1 MPDSFS
7 ELRTAGG
14 PNKPWVV
21 GGVLALIVAMIGVAL
36 AAAYW
41 YANPRPEPSNEVPET
56 VTVTAQAQSQ
66 QQPIDDPSDPNA
78 PIAGTYTG
86 TLNSLEENA
95 KVKAWPAVATF
106 GGGTASVTYPLT
118 GCTALIG
125 EDGESIPL
133 TKGCNDGQ
141 GRWDVVKHMPGVV
154 KLTYYEGEN
163 ALVEGELSAGLP

>member
-21 GGVLALIVAMIGVAL
+21 GGVLALIVAIIGVAL

-41 YANPRPEPSNEVPET
+41 YANPRPEPANEVPET
-56 VTVTAQAQSQ
+56 VTVTAQP
-66 QQPIDDPSDPNA
+66 QPVDDPWA
-78 PIAGTYTG
+78 PTETISGTFTG
-86 TLNSLEENA
+86 TLNSLEDDA

-125 EDGESIPL
+125 EEGESIPL

-141 GRWDVVKHMPGVV
+141 GRWDVEKHAPGVV
-154 KLTYYEGEN
+154 KLTYLEDDI

>member
-21 GGVLALIVAMIGVAL
+21 GGVLALIVAIIGVAL

-41 YANPRPEPSNEVPET
+41 YANPRPEPESTVPET
-56 VTVTAQAQSQ
+56 VTVTAQQQS
-66 QQPIDDPSDPNA
+66 PIDDPSA
-78 PIAGTYTG
+78 PTGTYTG
-86 TLNSLEENA
+86 TLNSLEDDA

-125 EDGESIPL
+125 EGGESIPL

-141 GRWDVVKHMPGVV
+141 GRWDVEKHSPGIV
-154 KLTYYEGEN
+154 KLTYSEDGK

>member
-21 GGVLALIVAMIGVAL
+21 GGVLALIVAVIGVAL

-41 YANPRPEPSNEVPET
+41 YANPKPERTNEVPET
-56 VTVTAQAQSQ
+56 VTVTAQPQLR
-66 QQPIDDPSDPNA
+66 DDDSTSPT
-78 PIAGTYTG
+78 GTYTG
-86 TLNSLEENA
+86 TLNSLEDNA

-106 GGGTASVTYPLT
+106 GGGTAMVTYPLT

-125 EDGESIPL
+125 EGGESTPL
-133 TKGCNDGQ
+133 TKPCNQ
-141 GRWDVVKHMPGVV
+141 GEGTWDVEDNGEGIIT
-154 KLTYYEGEN
+154 LTYSKDGN
-163 ALVEGELSAGLP
+163 ALVKGELSAGLP

>member
-21 GGVLALIVAMIGVAL
+21 GGVLALIVAIIGVAL

-41 YANPRPEPSNEVPET
+41 YANPRPEPESTVPET
-56 VTVTAQAQSQ
+56 VTVTAQPQS
-66 QQPIDDPSDPNA
+66 PIDDPSA
-78 PIAGTYTG
+78 PTGTYTG
-86 TLNSLEENA
+86 TLNSLEDDA

-125 EDGESIPL
+125 EEGESIPL

-141 GRWDVVKHMPGVV
+141 GRWDVEKHTPGIV
-154 KLTYYEGEN
+154 KLTYSEDGK

>member
-21 GGVLALIVAMIGVAL
+21 GGVLALIVAIIGVAL

-41 YANPRPEPSNEVPET
+41 YANPKPEPANEVPET
-56 VTVTAQAQSQ
+56 VTVTAQP
-66 QQPIDDPSDPNA
+66 QPVDDPSA
-78 PIAGTYTG
+78 PTETISGTFTG
-86 TLNSLEENA
+86 TLNSLEDDA

-125 EDGESIPL
+125 EGAESIPL

-141 GRWDVVKHMPGVV
+141 GRWDVEKHTPGVV
-154 KLTYYEGEN
+154 KLTYLEGDI

>member
-21 GGVLALIVAMIGVAL
+21 GGVLALIVAIIGVAL

-41 YANPRPEPSNEVPET
+41 YANPRPEPVSTVPAT
-56 VTVTAQAQSQ
+56 VTVTAQPQL
-66 QQPIDDPSDPNA
+66 PIDDPSA
-78 PIAGTYTG
+78 PTGTYTG
-86 TLNSLEENA
+86 TLNSLEDNA

-125 EDGESIPL
+125 EGGQSIPL
-133 TKGCNDGQ
+133 TKGCNNGQ
-141 GRWDVVKHMPGVV
+141 GRWDVEKLEPGIVQ
-154 KLTYYEGEN
+154 LTYSENGN

>member
-21 GGVLALIVAMIGVAL
+21 GGVLALIVAIIGVAL

-41 YANPRPEPSNEVPET
+41 YANPRPEPVNEVPET
-56 VTVTAQAQSQ
+56 VTVTAQPQL
-66 QQPIDDPSDPNA
+66 IDDPSA
-78 PIAGTYTG
+78 PTGTYTG
-86 TLNSLEENA
+86 TLNSLEDDA

-125 EDGESIPL
+125 GGGESIPL
-133 TKGCNDGQ
+133 TKACNDGQ
-141 GRWDVVKHMPGVV
+141 GRWDVEKQAPGVV
-154 KLTYYEGEN
+154 KLTYSENDN

>member
-21 GGVLALIVAMIGVAL
+21 GGVLALIVAIIGVAL

-41 YANPRPEPSNEVPET
+41 YANPRPEPTNEVPET
-56 VTVTAQAQSQ
+56 VTVTAQP
-66 QQPIDDPSDPNA
+66 QPVDDPSA
-78 PIAGTYTG
+78 PTETISGTFTG
-86 TLNSLEENA
+86 TLNSLEDDA

-125 EDGESIPL
+125 EGSESIPL

-141 GRWDVVKHMPGVV
+141 GRWDVEKQAPGVL
-154 KLTYYEGEN
+154 KLTYSEDGK

>member
-21 GGVLALIVAMIGVAL
+21 GGVLALIVAIIGVAL

-41 YANPRPEPSNEVPET
+41 YANPRPEPVSTVPAT
-56 VTVTAQAQSQ
+56 VTVTAQPQL
-66 QQPIDDPSDPNA
+66 PIDDPSA
-78 PIAGTYTG
+78 PTGTYTG
-86 TLNSLEENA
+86 TLNSLEDNA

-125 EDGESIPL
+125 EGGQSIPL
-133 TKGCNDGQ
+133 TKGCNNGQ
-141 GRWDVVKHMPGVV
+141 GRWDVEKLEPGIVR
-154 KLTYYEGEN
+154 LTYVEGER
-163 ALVEGELSAGLP
+163 ALVEGDLSAGLP

>member
-1 MPDSFS
+1 MPVSFS

-21 GGVLALIVAMIGVAL
+21 GGVLALIVAIIGVAL

-41 YANPRPEPSNEVPET
+41 YANPRPEPESTVPET
-56 VTVTAQAQSQ
+56 VTVTAQQQS
-66 QQPIDDPSDPNA
+66 PIDDPSA
-78 PIAGTYTG
+78 PTGTYTG
-86 TLNSLEENA
+86 TLNSLEDDA

-125 EDGESIPL
+125 EGGESIPL

-141 GRWDVVKHMPGVV
+141 GRWDVEKQSPGIV
-154 KLTYYEGEN
+154 KLTYSEDGK

>member
-21 GGVLALIVAMIGVAL
+21 GGVLALIVAIIGVAL

-41 YANPRPEPSNEVPET
+41 YANPRPEPVNEVPET
-56 VTVTAQAQSQ
+56 VTVTAQPQL
-66 QQPIDDPSDPNA
+66 IDDPSA
-78 PIAGTYTG
+78 PTGTYTG
-86 TLNSLEENA
+86 TLNSLEDDA

-125 EDGESIPL
+125 EGGESIPL
-133 TKGCNDGQ
+133 TKACNDGQ
-141 GRWDVVKHMPGVV
+141 GRWDVEKQAPGVV
-154 KLTYYEGEN
+154 KLTYSENDN

>member
-1 MPDSFS
+1 MTDSFS

-21 GGVLALIVAMIGVAL
+21 GGVLALIVAIIGVAL

-41 YANPRPEPSNEVPET
+41 YANPRPEPANEVPET
-56 VTVTAQAQSQ
+56 VTVTAQPQL
-66 QQPIDDPSDPNA
+66 IDDPSA
-78 PIAGTYTG
+78 PTGTYTG
-86 TLNSLEENA
+86 TLNSLEDDA

-125 EDGESIPL
+125 EGGESIPL

-141 GRWDVVKHMPGVV
+141 GRWDVEKQAPGVL
-154 KLTYYEGEN
+154 KLTYSEDGK

>member
-14 PNKPWVV
+14 PNKPWVI
-21 GGVLALIVAMIGVAL
+21 GGVLALITAIIAIAL

-41 YANPRPEPSNEVPET
+41 YSNPRPTPPNDVPAT
-56 VTVTAQAQSQ
+56 VTVTAQPKL
-66 QQPIDDPSDPNA
+66 PIDDPSA
-78 PIAGTYTG
+78 PTGTYTG
-86 TLNSLEENA
+86 TLNSLEDNA

-118 GCTALIG
+118 GCTALIAQ
-125 EDGESIPL
+125 DGTSIPL

-141 GRWDVVKHMPGVV
+141 GRWDVEKLEPGIV
-154 KLTYYEGEN
+154 KLRYLEGAN

>member
-21 GGVLALIVAMIGVAL
+21 GGVLALIVAIIGVAL

-41 YANPRPEPSNEVPET
+41 YANPKPEPVNEVPET
-56 VTVTAQAQSQ
+56 VTVTAQP
-66 QQPIDDPSDPNA
+66 QPVDDPSA
-78 PIAGTYTG
+78 PTETISGTFTG
-86 TLNSLEENA
+86 TLNSLEDDA

-125 EDGESIPL
+125 EGGESIPL

-141 GRWDVVKHMPGVV
+141 GRWDVEKQAPGVL
-154 KLTYYEGEN
+154 KLTYSEDGKT
-163 ALVEGELSAGLP
+163 LVEGELSAGLP

>member
-21 GGVLALIVAMIGVAL
+21 GGVLALIVAIIGVAL

-41 YANPRPEPSNEVPET
+41 YANPRPEPESTVPET
-56 VTVTAQAQSQ
+56 VTVTAQQQS
-66 QQPIDDPSDPNA
+66 PIDDPSA
-78 PIAGTYTG
+78 PTGTYTG
-86 TLNSLEENA
+86 TLNSLEDDA

-125 EDGESIPL
+125 EGGESIPL

-141 GRWDVVKHMPGVV
+141 GRWDVEKHTPGIV
-154 KLTYYEGEN
+154 KLTYSEDGK

>member
-21 GGVLALIVAMIGVAL
+21 GGVLALIVAIIGVAL

-41 YANPRPEPSNEVPET
+41 YANPRPEPVNEVPET
-56 VTVTAQAQSQ
+56 VTVTAQPQL
-66 QQPIDDPSDPNA
+66 PDDDPSA
-78 PIAGTYTG
+78 PTGTYTG
-86 TLNSLEENA
+86 TLNSLADDA

-118 GCTALIG
+118 GCTAVIG
-125 EDGESIPL
+125 QGGESIPL
-133 TKGCNDGQ
+133 TKACDGGQ
-141 GRWDVVKHMPGVV
+141 GRWDVAKQAPGVL
-154 KLTYYEGEN
+154 KLTYLEDDI

>member
-21 GGVLALIVAMIGVAL
+21 GGVLALIVAIIGVAL

-41 YANPRPEPSNEVPET
+41 YANPRPEPVNEVPET
-56 VTVTAQAQSQ
+56 VTVTAQPQL
-66 QQPIDDPSDPNA
+66 IDDPSA
-78 PIAGTYTG
+78 PTGTYTG
-86 TLNSLEENA
+86 TLNSLEDDA

-141 GRWDVVKHMPGVV
+141 GRWDVEKHTPGIV
-154 KLTYYEGEN
+154 KLTYSEDGK

>member
-21 GGVLALIVAMIGVAL
+21 GGVLALIVAIIGVAL

-41 YANPRPEPSNEVPET
+41 YANPRPEPESTVPET
-56 VTVTAQAQSQ
+56 VTVTAQQQS
-66 QQPIDDPSDPNA
+66 PIDDPSA
-78 PIAGTYTG
+78 PTGTYTG
-86 TLNSLEENA
+86 TLNSLEDDA

-125 EDGESIPL
+125 VGGESIPL

-141 GRWDVVKHMPGVV
+141 GRWDVEKHTPGIV
-154 KLTYYEGEN
+154 KLTYLEDGK

>member
-21 GGVLALIVAMIGVAL
+21 GGVLALIVAIIGVAL

-41 YANPRPEPSNEVPET
+41 YANPRPEPVSTVPAT
-56 VTVTAQAQSQ
+56 VTVTAQPQL
-66 QQPIDDPSDPNA
+66 PIDDPSA
-78 PIAGTYTG
+78 PTGTYTG
-86 TLNSLEENA
+86 TLNSLEDNA

-125 EDGESIPL
+125 EGGKSIPL
-133 TKGCNDGQ
+133 TKGCNNGQ
-141 GRWDVVKHMPGVV
+141 GRWDVEKLEPGIVQ
-154 KLTYYEGEN
+154 LTYSENGN

>member
-21 GGVLALIVAMIGVAL
+21 GGVLALIVAIIGVAL

-41 YANPRPEPSNEVPET
+41 YANPRPEPVSTVPAT
-56 VTVTAQAQSQ
+56 VTVTAQPQL
-66 QQPIDDPSDPNA
+66 PIDDPSA
-78 PIAGTYTG
+78 PTGTYTG
-86 TLNSLEENA
+86 TLNSLEDNA

-125 EDGESIPL
+125 EGGQSIPL
-133 TKGCNDGQ
+133 TKGCDNGQ
-141 GRWDVVKHMPGVV
+141 GRWDVEKLEPGIVQ
-154 KLTYYEGEN
+154 LTYSENGN
-163 ALVEGELSAGLP
+163 ALVEGELSVGLP

>member
-21 GGVLALIVAMIGVAL
+21 GGVLALIVAIIGVAL

-41 YANPRPEPSNEVPET
+41 YANPRPEPASAVPET
-56 VTVTAQAQSQ
+56 VTVTAQPQL
-66 QQPIDDPSDPNA
+66 IDDPSA
-78 PIAGTYTG
+78 PTGTYTG
-86 TLNSLEENA
+86 TLNSLEDDA

-125 EDGESIPL
+125 EEGESIPL

-141 GRWDVVKHMPGVV
+141 GRWDVEKQAPGVL
-154 KLTYYEGEN
+154 KLTYSEDEK

>member
-7 ELRTAGG
+7 ELRTAGS

-21 GGVLALIVAMIGVAL
+21 GGVLALIVAIIGVAL

-41 YANPRPEPSNEVPET
+41 YANPRPEPVNEVPET
-56 VTVTAQAQSQ
+56 VTVTAQPQL
-66 QQPIDDPSDPNA
+66 IDDPSA
-78 PIAGTYTG
+78 PTGTYTG
-86 TLNSLEENA
+86 TLNSLEDDA

-125 EDGESIPL
+125 EGGESIPL
-133 TKGCNDGQ
+133 TKACNDGQ
-141 GRWDVVKHMPGVV
+141 GRWDVEKQAPGVV
-154 KLTYYEGEN
+154 KLTYSEN
-163 ALVEGELSAGLP
+163 DNSLVEGELSAGLP

>member
-21 GGVLALIVAMIGVAL
+21 GGVLALIVAIIGVAL

-41 YANPRPEPSNEVPET
+41 YANPRPEPANEVPET
-56 VTVTAQAQSQ
+56 VTVTAQPQL
-66 QQPIDDPSDPNA
+66 IDDPSA
-78 PIAGTYTG
+78 PTGTYTG
-86 TLNSLEENA
+86 TLNSLEDDA

-125 EDGESIPL
+125 EGGESIPL

-141 GRWDVVKHMPGVV
+141 GRWDVEKQAPGVL
-154 KLTYYEGEN
+154 KLTYSEDGK

>member
-21 GGVLALIVAMIGVAL
+21 GGVLALIVAMIGVVL

-41 YANPRPEPSNEVPET
+41 YANPRPEPASAVPAT
-56 VTVTAQAQSQ
+56 VTVTAQPQL
-66 QQPIDDPSDPNA
+66 PIDDPSA
-78 PIAGTYTG
+78 PTGTYTG
-86 TLNSLEENA
+86 TLNSLEDDA

-125 EDGESIPL
+125 EGGQSIPL
-133 TKGCNDGQ
+133 TKGCNEGQ
-141 GRWDVVKHMPGVV
+141 GRWDVEKLEPGIVR
-154 KLTYYEGEN
+154 LTYIEN
-163 ALVEGELSAGLP
+163 DKPLVEGDLSAGLP

>member
-21 GGVLALIVAMIGVAL
+21 GGVLALIVAIIGVAL

-41 YANPRPEPSNEVPET
+41 YANPKPAPVNEVPET
-56 VTVTAQAQSQ
+56 VTVTAQP
-66 QQPIDDPSDPNA
+66 QPIDDPPAATETIS
-78 PIAGTYTG
+78 GTFTG
-86 TLNSLEENA
+86 TLNSLEDDA

-125 EDGESIPL
+125 GGGESIPL

-141 GRWDVVKHMPGVV
+141 GRWDVEKRTPGVV
-154 KLTYYEGEN
+154 KLTYLEDDI

>member
-21 GGVLALIVAMIGVAL
+21 GGVLALIVAIIGVAL

-41 YANPRPEPSNEVPET
+41 YANPRPEPVSTVPAT
-56 VTVTAQAQSQ
+56 VTVTAQPQL
-66 QQPIDDPSDPNA
+66 PIDDPSA
-78 PIAGTYTG
+78 PTGTYTG

-125 EDGESIPL
+125 EGGQSIPL
-133 TKGCNDGQ
+133 TKGCNNGQ
-141 GRWDVVKHMPGVV
+141 GRWDVEKLEPGIVQ
-154 KLTYYEGEN
+154 LTYSENGN

>member
-21 GGVLALIVAMIGVAL
+21 GGVLALIVAIIGVAL

-41 YANPRPEPSNEVPET
+41 YANPRPEPVSTVPAT
-56 VTVTAQAQSQ
+56 VTVTAQPQL
-66 QQPIDDPSDPNA
+66 PIDDPSA
-78 PIAGTYTG
+78 PTGTYTG
-86 TLNSLEENA
+86 TLNSLEDNA

-125 EDGESIPL
+125 EGGQSIPL
-133 TKGCNDGQ
+133 TKGCNNGQ
-141 GRWDVVKHMPGVV
+141 GRWDVEKLEPGIVQ
-154 KLTYYEGEN
+154 LTYLENGN

>member
-21 GGVLALIVAMIGVAL
+21 GGVLALIVAIIGVAL

-41 YANPRPEPSNEVPET
+41 YANPRPEPESTVPET
-56 VTVTAQAQSQ
+56 VTVTAQRQS
-66 QQPIDDPSDPNA
+66 PIDDPSA
-78 PIAGTYTG
+78 PTGTYTG
-86 TLNSLEENA
+86 TLNSLEDDA

-125 EDGESIPL
+125 EGGESIPL

-141 GRWDVVKHMPGVV
+141 GRWDVE
-154 KLTYYEGEN
+154 KLS
-163 ALVEGELSAGLP
+163 LIHI

>member
-7 ELRTAGG
+7 ELRSAGG

-41 YANPRPEPSNEVPET
+41 YANPKPEPANEVPET
-56 VTVTAQAQSQ
+56 VTVTAQP
-66 QQPIDDPSDPNA
+66 QPRDGDSPSPS
-78 PIAGTYTG
+78 GTFTG
-86 TLNSLEENA
+86 TLNSLEADA

-125 EDGESIPL
+125 KGGESIPL
-133 TKGCNDGQ
+133 TKPCNQGQ
-141 GRWDVVKHMPGVV
+141 GTWDVKDKGDGIIV
-154 KLTYYEGEN
+154 LTYSENGN

>member
-21 GGVLALIVAMIGVAL
+21 GGVLALIVAIIGVAL

-41 YANPRPEPSNEVPET
+41 YANPRPEPESTVPET
-56 VTVTAQAQSQ
+56 VTVTAQPQS
-66 QQPIDDPSDPNA
+66 PIDGPSA
-78 PIAGTYTG
+78 PTGTYTG
-86 TLNSLEENA
+86 TLNSLEDDA

-125 EDGESIPL
+125 EGGESIPL

-141 GRWDVVKHMPGVV
+141 GRWDVEKHTPGIV
-154 KLTYYEGEN
+154 KLTYLEDGK

>member
-21 GGVLALIVAMIGVAL
+21 GGVLALIVAIIGVAL

-41 YANPRPEPSNEVPET
+41 YANPKPEPANEVPET
-56 VTVTAQAQSQ
+56 VTVTAQP
-66 QQPIDDPSDPNA
+66 QPVDDPSA
-78 PIAGTYTG
+78 PTETISGTFTG
-86 TLNSLEENA
+86 TLNSLEDDA

-125 EDGESIPL
+125 EGGESIPL

-141 GRWDVVKHMPGVV
+141 GRWDVEKQTPGVV
-154 KLTYYEGEN
+154 KLTYLEDEIV
-163 ALVEGELSAGLP
+163 LVEGELSAGLP

>member
-21 GGVLALIVAMIGVAL
+21 GGVLALIVAIIGVAL

-41 YANPRPEPSNEVPET
+41 YANPKPEPVNEVPET
-56 VTVTAQAQSQ
+56 VTVTAQP
-66 QQPIDDPSDPNA
+66 QPVDDPSA
-78 PIAGTYTG
+78 PTETISGTFTG
-86 TLNSLEENA
+86 TLNSLEDDA

-125 EDGESIPL
+125 EGGESIPL
-133 TKGCNDGQ
+133 TKWCNDGQ
-141 GRWDVVKHMPGVV
+141 GRWDFEKHTPGVV
-154 KLTYYEGEN
+154 KLTYLEDDI

>member
-21 GGVLALIVAMIGVAL
+21 GGVLALIVAIIGVAL

-41 YANPRPEPSNEVPET
+41 YANPKPEPVNEVPET
-56 VTVTAQAQSQ
+56 VTVTAQP
-66 QQPIDDPSDPNA
+66 QPVDDPSA
-78 PIAGTYTG
+78 PTETISGTFTG
-86 TLNSLEENA
+86 TLNSLEDDA

-125 EDGESIPL
+125 GGGESIPL

-141 GRWDVVKHMPGVV
+141 GRWDVEKRTPGVV
-154 KLTYYEGEN
+154 KLTYLEDDI

>member
-21 GGVLALIVAMIGVAL
+21 GGVLALIVAIIGVAL

-41 YANPRPEPSNEVPET
+41 YANPRPEPVSTVPAT
-56 VTVTAQAQSQ
+56 VTVTAQPQL
-66 QQPIDDPSDPNA
+66 PIDDPSA
-78 PIAGTYTG
+78 PTGTYTG
-86 TLNSLEENA
+86 TLNSLEDNA
-95 KVKAWPAVATF
+95 KVQAWPAVATF

-125 EDGESIPL
+125 DGGQSIPL
-133 TKGCNDGQ
+133 TKGCNNGQ
-141 GRWDVVKHMPGVV
+141 GRWDVEKLEPGIVQ
-154 KLTYYEGEN
+154 LTYSENGN

>member
-21 GGVLALIVAMIGVAL
+21 GGVLALIVAIIGVAL

-41 YANPRPEPSNEVPET
+41 YANPRPEPVSTVPAT
-56 VTVTAQAQSQ
+56 VTVTAQPQL
-66 QQPIDDPSDPNA
+66 PIDDPSA
-78 PIAGTYTG
+78 PTGTYTG
-86 TLNSLEENA
+86 TLSSLEDNA

-125 EDGESIPL
+125 EGGQSIPL
-133 TKGCNDGQ
+133 TKGCNNGQ
-141 GRWDVVKHMPGVV
+141 GRWDVEKLEPGIVQ
-154 KLTYYEGEN
+154 LTYSENGN

>member
-41 YANPRPEPSNEVPET
+41 YANPRPEPSDAVPAT
-56 VTVTAQAQSQ
+56 VTVTAQPQL
-66 QQPIDDPSDPNA
+66 PIDDPSA
-78 PIAGTYTG
+78 PTGTYTG
-86 TLNSLEENA
+86 TLNSLEDDA
-95 KVKAWPAVATF
+95 KVKAWPAVVTF

-125 EDGESIPL
+125 EGGQSIPL
-133 TKGCNDGQ
+133 TKGCNEGQ
-141 GRWDVVKHMPGVV
+141 GRWDVEKLEPGIVR
-154 KLTYYEGEN
+154 LTYVEGER
-163 ALVEGELSAGLP
+163 ALVEGDLSAGLP